1 MSTTEKF
8 RAKKGLEGV
17 IFDTTTVSHVV
28 PEEKSLFYRG
38 YPVHELADRCTF
50 EEVAYLLLHGE
61 LPTAAQLTQFSQIE
75 RSSRELPTELYE
87 VISRLPLDGHPMDA
101 VRTAVSFLGMLPEFS
116 GVESAESAV
125 RKGVLLLAKIPT
137 VIAAVRRRQQNEA
150 LVGPDN
156 QLSLSE
162 NFFQMCFGQIP
173 EPEVVDAFDGA
184 LTLYAEHG
192 FNASTFTGRVI
203 VSTQSDLCAAV
214 TGAIGAL
221 KGNLHGGANEAVMH
235 MLLEIGTADR
245 AQAWIDNA
253 LANKAKV
260 MGFGHRLYRLGDSRV
275 PTMSHYR
282 SRLARLRDG
291 ERWEAISAVLEETM
305 IGRKNIY
312 PNLDFPAGPV
322 YYLMG
327 FDIPLFTPIFVIAR
341 VVGWTAH
348 VAEQLSENRL
358 VRPSGDYI
366 GPAPRA
372 VTPIEER
379 SS

>member
-1 MSTTEKF
+1 MSATEKY

-38 YPVHELADRCTF
+38 YPVHELAEHCQF
-50 EEVAYLLLHGE
+50 EEVAYLLLYGE
-61 LPTAAQLTQFSQIE
+61 LPNKAQLAEFSELE
-75 RSSRELPTELYE
+75 RSSRELPTELFE
-87 VISRLPLDGHPMDA
+87 VISRLPIEGHPMDA
-101 VRTAVSFLGMLPEFS
+101 VRTAVSFLGMLPEFA
-116 GVESAESAV
+116 GAETAESAV
-125 RKGVLLLAKIPT
+125 RKGISLMAKIPA
-137 VIAAVRRRQQNEA
+137 VIAAVRRQKRSESMIS
-150 LVGPDN
+150 PDPE
-156 QLSLSE
+156 LSLSE
-162 NFFQMCFGQIP
+162 NFFHMCFGEVP
-173 EPEVVDAFDGA
+173 EEEVIDAFDGA

-192 FNASTFTGRVI
+192 FNASTFTARVI

-235 MLLEIGTADR
+235 MLLEIDSAEK
-245 AQAWIDNA
+245 AQAWIDDA

-275 PTMSHYR
+275 PTMSGYR
-282 SRLARLRDG
+282 SRMAKLRGG
-291 ERWEAISAVLEETM
+291 ERWEAISSVLEETM
-305 IGRKNIY
+305 VGKKNIY

-327 FDIPLFTPIFVIAR
+327 FEIPLFTPIFVIAR

-348 VAEQLSENRL
+348 VAEQLSDNRL
-358 VRPSGDYI
+358 VRPSGDYT
-366 GPAPRA
+366 GTAPRPVVPLA
-372 VTPIEER
+372 DR
-379 SS
+379 G

>member
-1 MSTTEKF
+1 MSATEKF

-17 IFDTTTVSHVV
+17 IFDTTTVSNVV

-38 YPVHELADRCTF
+38 YPVHELAEHCQF

-61 LPTAAQLTQFSQIE
+61 LPTSAQLAEFSGLE
-75 RSSRELPTELYE
+75 RSSRQLPAELFE
-87 VISRLPLDGHPMDA
+87 VIDRLPIDGHPMDA
-101 VRTAVSFLGMLPEFS
+101 VRTAVSFLGMLPEFA
-116 GVESAESAV
+116 GAETAESAV
-125 RKGVLLLAKIPT
+125 RKGISLMAKIPA
-137 VIAAVRRRQQNEA
+137 VIAAVRRRKLGEA
-150 LVGPDN
+150 VIPPSKE
-156 QLSLSE
+156 LSLSE
-162 NFFQMCFGQIP
+162 NFFQMCFGEVPDQ
-173 EPEVVDAFDGA
+173 EVVAAFDGA

-192 FNASTFTGRVI
+192 FNASTFTARVI

-235 MLLEIGTADR
+235 MLLEIDTAEK
-245 AQAWIDNA
+245 AQAWIDDA
-253 LANKAKV
+253 LSSKAKV

-275 PTMSHYR
+275 PTMSGYR
-282 SRLARLRDG
+282 SRMAKLRGG

-327 FDIPLFTPIFVIAR
+327 FEIPLFTPIFVIAR

-348 VAEQLSENRL
+348 VAEQLSDNRL
-358 VRPSGDYI
+358 VRPSGDYT
-366 GPAPRA
+366 GAAPRPVVPLA
-372 VTPIEER
+372 ER
-379 SS
+379 G